1 MISLTFREAS
11 TDDAPEL
18 AGFINAAYRG
28 EGAKKG
34 WTTEADLLSGTRIDS
49 QEVCQKINTPKSHLI
64 MAHDAEGKLT
74 ACCEV
79 LCHESNVAYF
89 GLFAVDPLRQAGG
102 IGRQVLDK
110 AEAFCREKW
119 QCPKI
124 EMQVI
129 WTRTELISWYERRG
143 YVLVPGVTRPFPFQ
157 NLQNGQPLRE
167 DLHFVVLEKAL

>member
-18 AGFINAAYRG
+18 VTFVNAAYRG
-28 EGAKKG
+28 EDAKKG
-34 WTTEADLLSGTRIDS
+34 WTTEADLLSGTRIDD
-49 QEVCQKINTPKSHLI
+49 VGICHKIEAPRSYLI
-64 MAHDAEGKLT
+64 MAHDAENKLA

-89 GLFAVDPLRQAGG
+89 GLFAVDPQRQAGG
-102 IGRQVLDK
+102 IGRQVLEY
-110 AEAFCREKW
+110 AEAFCKEKW

-143 YVLVPGVTRPFPFQ
+143 YNLVPGVTRPFPVQ
-157 NLQNGQPLRE
+157 NLKNGQPLRD
-167 DLHFVVLEKAL
+167 DLHFIVLEKTL